1 VTPPPSL
8 RLFEKRLEILRR
20 ALAEQLPHRLRQ
32 LEEGWEELERQE
44 WSEESRVLFRRKLQS
59 LAGSSEIFGFADLAG
74 AAKALEGQLK
84 SSPGRPGPPPP
95 EERLLLRAALAQ
107 VRRACVESTA
117 GPLAGDL
124 LGTGAAEPTARRRQA
139 KKIIFLLGRDAE
151 LASDLAFQ
159 VGCFGFLLRRYDTLE
174 ELCQAL
180 TEIPPAAV
188 LVEAEPFASR
198 LHDIQSLAGQLAE
211 RDEAVPLIVLGT
223 RTDFESRV
231 AVVRAGAADY
241 LLRPPD
247 VRRLVQKLDLLGR
260 PPAADPY
267 RILILEADY
276 GTALEHSLALQ
287 QAGMTTQLLD
297 DPAGLLRQMVDFDPD
312 ILLMDYSAGRVRG
325 VELAA
330 VVRQEDAHLEVPI
343 VLLSKDR
350 SLRRQLLALR
360 SGADDFLT
368 PPAESAHLVSA
379 LTYHAQRSRS
389 LRRFISRDG
398 LTGCLNHSRLVEHL
412 VIEVDQARRHGKPLA
427 YAILDLDRL
436 QAINDEFGHL
446 SGDAVLKSLVRLAE
460 QRLRRAD
467 VIGRYGGDELGVILP
482 GTSGHDAAR
491 VLDEVRTLFA
501 ELRHYSG
508 DAQFTATFS
517 CGAAT
522 FPESGDALT
531 LQRAAFDALA
541 RARRQGH
548 NCVVLAE
555 QADAGL
561 A

>member
-1 VTPPPSL
+1 VTARPSL
-8 RLFEKRLEILRR
+8 HLFEKRLEILRR

-32 LEEGWEELERQE
+32 LEEGWDELDRQE
-44 WSEESRVLFRRKLQS
+44 WSEESRLLVRRKLQS
-59 LAGSSEIFGFADLAG
+59 LAGSSEIYGFADLAS
-74 AAKALEGQLK
+74 AAKALESLLK
-84 SSPGRPGPPPP
+84 ASPGRPGPPPA
-95 EERLLLRAALAQ
+95 EERQKLRTALAE
-107 VRRACVESTA
+107 VRRACVETTA
-117 GPLAGDL
+117 GPLASDL
-124 LGTGAAEPTARRRQA
+124 LGAGEPAARRRQA
-139 KKIIFLLGRDAE
+139 RKILFLLGHDAE
-151 LASDLAFQ
+151 LASSLAFQ
-159 VGCFGFLLRRYDTLE
+159 VGCFGFLLRRYDTLD
-174 ELCQAL
+174 ELGSAL
-180 TEIPPAAV
+180 AEFPPAAV
-188 LVEAEPFASR
+188 LVEAEPFAPR
-198 LHDIQSLAGQLAE
+198 LRDISSLAGQLAE

-223 RTDFESRV
+223 RTDFESRI

-276 GTALEHSLALQ
+276 GAALEHSLALQ

-297 DPAGLLRQMVDFDPD
+297 DPAQLLAQMVDFDPD
-312 ILLMDYSAGRVRG
+312 ILLMDYGAGRVRG

-330 VVRQEDAHLEVPI
+330 VVRQEHAHLDVPI

-360 SGADDFLT
+360 SGADDFLA
-368 PPAESAHLVSA
+368 PPADSAHLVSA

-398 LTGCLNHSRLVEHL
+398 LTGCLNHSRLVEQL

-427 YAILDLDRL
+427 YAILDVDRL
-436 QAINDEFGHL
+436 QTINDDFGHL

-482 GTSGHDAAR
+482 GTGGTDAAR

-501 ELRHYSG
+501 ELHHYSG
-508 DAQFTATFS
+508 DAQFTASFS

-522 FPESGDALT
+522 FPECGDALG

-541 RARRQGH
+541 RAHRQGS

-555 QADAGL
+555 QVDAGL